1 MTKFEFGKEW
11 IDAYF
16 EYGVDF
22 INRRVFLDQDI
33 DIESVGA
40 AIKGLYLMETASNT
54 DPVEIFISSYG
65 GCVYESLALYDIM
78 NTLKCPVYTF
88 GFGKIM
94 SAAVL
99 LLAAG
104 APGHRWVTPNVA
116 LMHHDWS
123 CEIEG
128 KGEDLRVAVKEG
140 ERLNQ
145 NWTKLLADCTNKD
158 FRWWHNRSKKNA
170 DFYFSAEQA
179 LDWGVADSMWVEK

>member
-1 MTKFEFGKEW
+1 MTNFEFQKEW

-16 EYGVDF
+16 DYGIDF
-22 INRRVFLDQDI
+22 SNRRVFLDDDI

-54 DPVEIFISSYG
+54 LPVEIFISSYG
-65 GCVYESLALYDIM
+65 GCVYESLALYDII

-88 GFGKIM
+88 GYGKIM

-104 APGHRWVTPNVA
+104 EPGHRWVAPNVG

-128 KGEDLRVAVKEG
+128 KGEDLRIAVKEG

-145 NWTKLLADCTNKD
+145 NWTKLLSGCTNKD
-158 FRWWHNRSKKNA
+158 FKWWHSRSKKNA
-170 DFYFSAEQA
+170 DFYFTAEQA
-179 LDWGVADSMWVEK
+179 IDWGVADLMWVEK